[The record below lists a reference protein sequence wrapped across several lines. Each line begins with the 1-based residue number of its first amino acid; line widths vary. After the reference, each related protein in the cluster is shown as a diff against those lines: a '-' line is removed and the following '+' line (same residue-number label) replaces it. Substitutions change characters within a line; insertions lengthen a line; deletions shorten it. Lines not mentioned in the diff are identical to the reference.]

1 MRISDWSSDVCSS
14 DLRQPHAPATYR
26 VRDDQFNQGS
36 FVVCTRSDAVD
47 RTFDAVG
54 IQRRLKMLESAEHI
68 PIEFRT
74 NEDEPSSMEDRGCVR
89 FDRCGATV
97 RLAFEGNELEVRTL
111 DVAFGDD
118 RSWHTQRRQIGA
130 IEQWRPDIGGIEDGE
145 TVYGMPVAC
154 GAQKGGGGLAIM

>member
-89 FDRCGATV
+89 FARCGATV
-97 RLAFEGNELEVRTL
+97 RLAFEG
-111 DVAFGDD
+111 
-118 RSWHTQRRQIGA
+118 HIGSA
-130 IEQWRPDIGGIEDGE
+130 SCRER
-145 TVYGMPVAC
+145 VCHAV
-154 GAQKGGGGLAIM
+154 

>member
-1 MRISDWSSDVCSS
+1 MIR
-14 DLRQPHAPATYR
+14 RPPKTKRTYTLFPYTTLFR
-26 VRDDQFNQGS
+26 SG
-36 FVVCTRSDAVD
+36 CTRSDAVD

-97 RLAFEGNELEVRTL
+97 RLAFEGNEREVRTL
-111 DVAFGDD
+111 DVAFGAD
-118 RSWHTQRRQIGA
+118 RSCHTQRRHIRSEEHTSEHQSLMRRSYA
-130 IEQWRPDIGGIEDGE
+130 VLCCKK
-145 TVYGMPVAC
+145 TN
-154 GAQKGGGGLAIM
+154 